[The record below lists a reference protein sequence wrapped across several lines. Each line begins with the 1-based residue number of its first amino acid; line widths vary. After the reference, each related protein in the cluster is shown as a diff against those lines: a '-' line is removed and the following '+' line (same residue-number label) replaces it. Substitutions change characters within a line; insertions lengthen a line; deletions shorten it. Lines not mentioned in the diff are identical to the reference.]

1 MFAHQLCGFVFLALA
16 AIAQANP
23 PCTAGRQPTSSPR
36 RLRPALSKAM
46 TIPAGTTFTPPT
58 AYTRYDR
65 GSGACEGQT
74 EGGDADAVFLLE
86 EGATLSRVV
95 IGANQAEGVHCL
107 GSCTLDHVYFED
119 VCEDAITI
127 KQTSASAISHI
138 NFGGAKNA
146 DDKIIQHNGAGTVII
161 NSFYAENF
169 GKVYRSCGNCGTQY
183 KRHVQINDLWAVDVR
198 CSPGSAIAGINT
210 NYGDTAT
217 IRTTQV
223 GDVSDICVKYTGN
236 NNGAEPPKIGS
247 GSDSTVSNVIDVA
260 LELHSFRIIK
270 NCLYSS
276 SDIKQ
281 L

>member
-1 MFAHQLCGFVFLALA
+1 MFIRQLSGFVLLAVA
-16 AIAQANP
+16 SMAYANP
-23 PCTAGRQPTSSPR
+23 LNATLHRRTATNVFPTPPTTSS
-36 RLRPALSKAM
+36 LSKAI
-46 TIPAGTTFTPPT
+46 TIAAGATFTPPV

-65 GSGACEGQT
+65 GSGACNGQT
-74 EGGDADAVFLLE
+74 EGGDSDAVFLLN

-138 NFGGAKNA
+138 NYGGVQNA
-146 DDKIIQHNGAGTVII
+146 DDKIVQHNGAGTVII

-183 KRHVQINDLWAVDVR
+183 KRHVQINDLWAVNGGVV
-198 CSPGSAIAGINT
+198 AGINT

-217 IRTTQV
+217 IRTSQV
-223 GDVSDICVKYTGN
+223 DDVDDICVKYTGN
-236 NNGAEPPKIGS
+236 DDGDEPKETGS
-247 GSDSTVSNVIDVA
+247 GSDS
-260 LELHSFRIIK
+260 SF
-270 NCLYSS
+270 CLYSS
-276 SDIKQ
+276 SDVKE